1 MQIDSH
7 ATRAMQAAAQNAGT
21 LGKRTRGPWAHLLD
35 SLIRL
40 AGGHA
45 ELLSHAERPWASAT
59 FSGTRHTAALSF
71 TGAEAVEAAEHFIAA
86 LPDHEFAIPGQL
98 VADAAV
104 IEARLDML
112 PVPSFVIEVELLL
125 LDEV

>member
-7 ATRAMQAAAQNAGT
+7 ATRAMQATVRGRR
-21 LGKRTRGPWAHLLD
+21 KRGPWAQLLD
-35 SLIRL
+35 SLIGL
-40 AGGHA
+40 AGGHT

-71 TGAEAVEAAEHFIAA
+71 TGSEAVEAAEHFIAL
-86 LPDHEFAIPGQL
+86 LPDHEFAIAGQL

-104 IEARLDML
+104 IEARIDML

-125 LDEV
+125 LDEE

>member
-7 ATRAMQAAAQNAGT
+7 ATRAMQATARG
-21 LGKRTRGPWAHLLD
+21 RHTRGPWALLLD
-35 SLIRL
+35 SLIAL

-45 ELLSHAERPWASAT
+45 ELLSHAERPWTSAT

-71 TGAEAVEAAEHFIAA
+71 TGAVAVEAAEQFIVA

-112 PVPSFVIEVELLL
+112 PVPTFVIEVELLL